1 MVVEFRSI
9 RLRNLILL
17 LVHTNAIVGIISLF
31 GTTSFF
37 WFFLFAYTIGI
48 FLDFKRVYPIRRLI
62 LNTIGV
68 MLSIYFLSQLSLE
81 NLVSPLSN
89 TLLLLIAIKSLEK
102 KEIRDLYQI
111 LLLSLFAVS
120 LSTLHNL
127 NITFL
132 IVLLIELFLGLTSLI
147 FINLYR
153 NIGDQVVYIRDVA
166 HFFRVSIVLF
176 IFIAIFSV
184 PFFIILPRSQSPIFS
199 FLSKPDGLKS
209 GISDSVSL
217 GKVGEIQMD
226 NTVAFRVYGL
236 PVGLDTTRLYWRVSV
251 FDRYTGKEW
260 ISTRDN
266 KVEIHRGNEIS
277 FSYTI
282 FLEPTFAKYL
292 PLLDYPAGVTNLEGI
307 EALVY
312 TQEGNVFRLTRSVD
326 KPIKYVGFSSYTL
339 LHKDPPEHYLDV
351 PKNIPNGILKLA
363 QEISENTTTPEEKV
377 KRVVDYFA
385 KGGFSYSLR
394 LEKYENDPLEYFLL
408 VSKKGNCE
416 YYASATALLLRIMGV
431 PARVVGGY
439 RGAIWNR
446 LGNYY
451 IVTNSMAHVWVEAF
465 VNGNWIKIDTT
476 PPYVPPG
483 IGRVSWFSLLS
494 DAVMSFWL
502 SKVVGYSI
510 EDQIG
515 IITSFSKK
523 LSIGFKKDTLL
534 NTLKDVFLI
543 ILIASLLYIT
553 YIFLRGLRKTPTNAY
568 YALVGVLKK
577 EAKMRVEPDKPYE
590 LLKQLENTSLKV
602 YADYIVNLYLR
613 YKYSQYRVYKDEIQK
628 AYESLAMVK
637 RVIKRKNQP

>member
-1 MVVEFRSI
+1 MVIELRSI

-37 WFFLFAYTIGI
+37 WFFFFVYLTGI
-48 FLDFKRVYPIRRLI
+48 FLDFKSVYPIRRLI

-68 MLSIYFLSQLSLE
+68 ILSLYFLSRLSLE

-153 NIGDQVVYIRDVA
+153 NVGDQVVYIRDVA
-166 HFFRVSIVLF
+166 HFFRVSVVLF
-176 IFIAIFSV
+176 ILIATFSV
-184 PFFIILPRSQSPIFS
+184 PFFIVLPRSQSPIFS

-236 PVGLDTTRLYWRVSV
+236 PVGLDSTRLYWRVSV
-251 FDRYTGKEW
+251 FDKYTGKEW

-266 KVEIHRGNEIS
+266 KVEIHRGNENS

-312 TQEGNVFRLTRSVD
+312 IQEGNVFRLSRTID
-326 KPIKYVGFSSYTL
+326 KPIKYVGFSSDTL
-339 LHKDPPEHYLDV
+339 LYEDPPEHYLDV
-351 PKNIPNGILKLA
+351 PKNIPNSILKLA
-363 QEISENTTTPEEKV
+363 QEISENAKTSQEKV
-377 KRVVDYFA
+377 RRVVDYFGA
-385 KGGFSYSLR
+385 GGFSYSLR

-439 RGAIWNR
+439 RGAIWNN

-465 VNGNWIKIDTT
+465 VNGSWIKLDTT

-483 IGRVSWFSLLS
+483 IRKVSWFSLLS

-510 EDQIG
+510 EDQISML
-515 IITSFSKK
+515 TSFSKK
-523 LSIGFKKDTLL
+523 LSIGFNKHALL
-534 NTLKDVFLI
+534 NTLKNTFLAILI
-543 ILIASLLYIT
+543 ISLLYVL
-553 YIFLRGLRKTPTNAY
+553 YIFFRGLRRTPTNAY

-577 EAKMRVEPDKPYE
+577 ETKMQVDANKPHQ
-590 LLKQLENTSLKV
+590 LLKQLEHTPLKV

-613 YKYSQYRVYKDEIQK
+613 YKYSQYRIYNDEIEK
-628 AYESLAMVK
+628 AYESLAK
-637 RVIKRKNQP
+637 IRRIIKRENQ